1 MSNDIVGHKTKRD
14 PVTGELYHEPI
25 RQDEAATILAA
36 CDAEDKRMAELMPT
50 EQSAI
55 EAMFSAWARL
65 KQLGWRE
72 ACYCPK
78 DRSTFLAIEP
88 GSTGIFNCIYEGE
101 WPNGTYWILD
111 AGDMWPATP
120 VLFKRIETP

>member
-1 MSNDIVGHKTKRD
+1 MRTRLRQRDRPASRCGIHPRLNELPPMSNDIVGHKTKRD

-101 WPNGTYWILD
+101 
-111 AGDMWPATP
+111 
-120 VLFKRIETP
+120 